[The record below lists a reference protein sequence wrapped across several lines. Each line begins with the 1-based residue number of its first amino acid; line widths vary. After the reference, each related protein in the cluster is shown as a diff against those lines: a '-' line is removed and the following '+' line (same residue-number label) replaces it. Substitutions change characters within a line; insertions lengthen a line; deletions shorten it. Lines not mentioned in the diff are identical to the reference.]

1 MEDYILKSSISI
13 LVFYVSY
20 RFVLRKTTYFKQN
33 RLFLLIGLIIS
44 LTIPFLDFQFHE
56 TTNTEFFVTLD
67 SIDVGTTYVSD
78 TKNIFDN
85 YSFIELFYFLIIVLL
100 SFQFLFQFISLI
112 NLFFNSEK
120 EKRNGYVLVL
130 TNKNNANFSFFNY
143 IFINKKTK
151 NSEGFNAI
159 IKHEFVHIVQKHS
172 VDILLAE
179 ILTIVLW
186 FNPFAWLYKK
196 TIKENHEYLADDE
209 VISKTHSTIEYQK
222 LLFEQ
227 SFGVNFSIANNFNSS
242 LTFKRLN
249 MMKKIK
255 SNKYLRFNILLTLP
269 VIVFMIFFVAC
280 SKEIAQIK
288 PNKEAKIVNTENIK
302 KMSVISD
309 NDTVFYIVDKMPEF
323 PGGEVGLK
331 KHIAE
336 NTIYPKQAI
345 KTGTEGRVYVRF
357 AVAKTGSVEHISV
370 VRSIDKLLDEEAVRV
385 VKTLPDWKPAEQDG
399 EKVNVWYTVPINF
412 TLNSDKKDNKTIVE
426 NADSNIKKQD
436 FYIVENM
443 PQFPGKELGL
453 RKFIAKNIIYPKDA
467 REKNIKGKVYVRF
480 LVTENGLIDKVS
492 IAKGVD
498 KTIDNEAMRVIK
510 LTSGKWTPG
519 EQKGEKVN
527 VWYTI
532 PINFALK

>member
-67 SIDVGTTYVSD
+67 SIDVGTSYVSD

-85 YSFIELFYFLIIVLL
+85 YSFIELFYFLIVVVL
-100 SFQFLFQFISLI
+100 SFQFLFQFSSLI
-112 NLFFNSEK
+112 NLFFHSEK

-130 TNKNNANFSFFNY
+130 TDKNNANFSFFNY

-196 TIKENHEYLADDE
+196 SIKENHEYLADDG
-209 VISKTHSTIEYQK
+209 VINKTYSTIEYQK
-222 LLFEQ
+222 ILFEQ

-323 PGGEVGLK
+323 PGGEVGLRK
-331 KHIAE
+331 YIAE
-336 NTIYPKQAI
+336 NTNYPKEAI

-385 VKTLPDWKPAEQDG
+385 VKTLPEWKPAEQ
-399 EKVNVWYTVPINF
+399 N
-412 TLNSDKKDNKTIVE
+412 
-426 NADSNIKKQD
+426 
-436 FYIVENM
+436 
-443 PQFPGKELGL
+443 GK
-453 RKFIAKNIIYPKDA
+453 
-467 REKNIKGKVYVRF
+467 
-480 LVTENGLIDKVS
+480 
-492 IAKGVD
+492 
-498 KTIDNEAMRVIK
+498 
-510 LTSGKWTPG
+510 
-519 EQKGEKVN
+519 KVN